1 MWILLDAQGNLRS
14 SGNGEEP
21 ASFPSGWS
29 LRNIGAVNLG
39 DVYWDVPTQTFIP
52 HGFAAQ
58 TAIVQGWQ
66 TSDRNLITG
75 QTIANALADLAAYEA
90 GTGLATNALAIAAIR
105 RIAQIL
111 QPVIRAEVRL
121 IRQNYP
127 DLITNT
133 TDV

>member
-1 MWILLDAQGNLRS
+1 
-14 SGNGEEP
+14 
-21 ASFPSGWS
+21 
-29 LRNIGAVNLG
+29 
-39 DVYWDVPTQTFIP
+39 
-52 HGFAAQ
+52 
-58 TAIVQGWQ
+58 VQGWQ

-90 GTGLATNALAIAAIR
+90 GTGLATNAQAIAAIR